1 VSAELL
7 LSVQAL
13 TAERAYR
20 LLFRDISFSV
30 HAGDVL
36 RLAGPNGAGKSTLL
50 KVIAGISSDYHGDIF
65 WRNRPVH
72 ESFDVFRQ
80 ETLFLGHNK
89 GVKLGLTV
97 AENLAWFQAMYPCK
111 PNVSIEDALVRVGL
125 SRYAHTLCSQLS
137 AGQQQRVALARM
149 LMSAAK
155 LWLLDEPF
163 TAIDK
168 QGVADFE
175 QCIAEFVAQGGAVIV
190 TTHHDLQ
197 LSVPL
202 RQIVLGEA

>member
-1 VSAELL
+1 
-7 LSVQAL
+7 
-13 TAERAYR
+13 
-20 LLFRDISFSV
+20 
-30 HAGDVL
+30 
-36 RLAGPNGAGKSTLL
+36 
-50 KVIAGISSDYHGDIF
+50 
-65 WRNRPVH
+65 
-72 ESFDVFRQ
+72 
-80 ETLFLGHNK
+80 
-89 GVKLGLTV
+89 
-97 AENLAWFQAMYPCK
+97 
-111 PNVSIEDALVRVGL
+111 
-125 SRYAHTLCSQLS
+125 
-137 AGQQQRVALARM
+137 M